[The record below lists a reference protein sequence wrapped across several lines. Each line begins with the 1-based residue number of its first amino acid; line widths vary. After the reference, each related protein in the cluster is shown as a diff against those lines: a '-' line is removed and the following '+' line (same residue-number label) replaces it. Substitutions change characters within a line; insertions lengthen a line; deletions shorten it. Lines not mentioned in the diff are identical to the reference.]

1 MRSTLVRLTACA
13 VLVAASA
20 PLAARQ
26 APSVTTTEARTIIDR
41 HLAAIG
47 GAKSFEGVTSMRAAG
62 TLAMPAQGITGTVE
76 IKAARPNKTLLK
88 ATIEGIGTLESGFD
102 GEHGWTIDPMMGPS
116 LLTGKQ
122 LDEAKFDA
130 VLESTFLDASRYT
143 SLTAAGTETFDG
155 RKAHRVN
162 AVNALGARSAEYFDV
177 ETGLHAGS
185 VSTRETAMGPVEV
198 TSIMRDYR
206 KAGTTLQPHQLVQK
220 MMGVEQVVTLDRIEF
235 NAVGADA
242 FAMPPAIKALIG
254 K

>member
-1 MRSTLVRLTACA
+1 MRSLIARLTVCA
-13 VLVAASA
+13 VLAAASA

-26 APSVTTTEARTIIDR
+26 APSVSADARAIVDR

-47 GAKSFEGVTSMRAAG
+47 GANSLEGVASMRAAG

-76 IKAARPNKTLLK
+76 IAAARPNKTLLK

-102 GEHGWTIDPMMGPS
+102 GVHGWTIDPIMGPS

-122 LDEAKFDA
+122 LDQAKFDS
-130 VLESTFLDASRYT
+130 VFESTFLDASRYA
-143 SLTAAGTETFDG
+143 SLTAAGIETFDG

-162 AVNALGARSAEYFDV
+162 AVNALGDTSAEYFDV

-185 VSTRETAMGPVEV
+185 VSTRDTAMGPVEV

-206 KAGTTLQPHQLVQK
+206 TSGTALQPHQLVQK
-220 MMGVEQVVTLDRIEF
+220 MMGVEQVLTLDRIEF
-235 NAVGADA
+235 NSVGADA
-242 FAMPPAIKALIG
+242 FAMPPAVRALVR